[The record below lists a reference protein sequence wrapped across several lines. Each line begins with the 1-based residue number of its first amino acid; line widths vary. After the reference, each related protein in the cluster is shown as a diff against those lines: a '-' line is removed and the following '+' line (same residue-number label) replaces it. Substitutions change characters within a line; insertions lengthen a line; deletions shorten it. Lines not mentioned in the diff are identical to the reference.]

1 VLARLL
7 LLTLKTKPF
16 SSPETN
22 SSPVPDGNLGHIPQ
36 QASQMDPTSRG
47 RRLDLLPL
55 RWDATEN
62 GGFTTGKPWLP
73 MGCARHCNVS
83 SYGRVSACSCICTEE
98 FIRVRKATPALFR
111 DYIPLRR

>member
-1 VLARLL
+1 MLARL
-7 LLTLKTKPF
+7 LLTLKTKPFF

-55 RWDATEN
+55 RI
-62 GGFTTGKPWLP
+62 LQV
-73 MGCARHCNVS
+73 RHRQV
-83 SYGRVSACSCICTEE
+83 RQ
-98 FIRVRKATPALFR
+98 IRKTQSPGHFRKVRHVEVNAGPYAADEKKHQNQ
-111 DYIPLRR
+111 